1 MILTDKIIRKAPKC
15 DECVARKLSLLK
27 KKSFK
32 DPANLISFK
41 SKIISYYKTCCLT
54 AWSAKISKNVD
65 PKVIK
70 TKNNST
76 MLSSKCAVCGSKKPI
91 FMKEHEASRLSSSSC
106 IEALLSDTP
115 LLDKIL
121 F

>member
-1 MILTDKIIRKAPKC
+1 M
-15 DECVARKLSLLK
+15 
-27 KKSFK
+27 
-32 DPANLISFK
+32 
-41 SKIISYYKTCCLT
+41 
-54 AWSAKISKNVD
+54 
-65 PKVIK
+65 IK